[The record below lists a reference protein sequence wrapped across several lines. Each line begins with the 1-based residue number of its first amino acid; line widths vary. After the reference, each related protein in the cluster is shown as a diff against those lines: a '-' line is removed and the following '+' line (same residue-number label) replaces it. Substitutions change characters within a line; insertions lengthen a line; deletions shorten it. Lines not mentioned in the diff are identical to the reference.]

1 MAMPCGGK
9 FGPCPPDFRAPL
21 KDGGTPPADGS
32 APTFAAVPAQPHA
45 SAAALR
51 HLPGSAIDRDAW
63 DSCVQAAGGVPYAFS
78 WYLDLVAEG
87 RWDGLVLDHPEGGYR
102 AVFPLPWRRKLG
114 IKLAYTPFFV
124 QQLGVFARPGENN
137 TPPVPPIADWLAAI
151 PSGFRK
157 VHLQA
162 QAGDALATGAEAPK
176 GWKQHT
182 RLNLLLPL
190 DGDAGAHARIREGYT
205 SNLKRNL
212 NKARKAGLE
221 VVEALDPEAF
231 AAQFRREQGP
241 QIQELGDEDYR
252 RMARILAEGLQR
264 EVFYGLEIRA
274 RMAEQPDAQDAVPA
288 RLCFWKGPR
297 GPLFLFGT
305 STENGRKTGA
315 MALGFDHAIGQ
326 FCGVTNAPSSAH
338 KGASPEGKKP
348 AFCLDFEGSTR
359 EGLARFYRGF
369 GAIEEHYPVWERGVL
384 GAF

>member
-1 MAMPCGGK
+1 MPTGL
-9 FGPCPPDFRAPL
+9 PRAAE
-21 KDGGTPPADGS
+21 GRRCTPADGS
-32 APTFAAVPAQPHA
+32 APTFAAVPAQSHA
-45 SAAALR
+45 SAAVLR

-63 DSCVQAAGGVPYAFS
+63 DACVQAAAGVPYAFS

-87 RWDGLVLDHPEGGYR
+87 RWDALVLDHPEGGYR

-137 TPPVPPIADWLAAI
+137 APAVPPIADWLAAI

-162 QAGDALATGAEAPK
+162 QPGDAVPAGAEAPK

-190 DGDAGAHARIREGYT
+190 NQGAEGLARIQSGYG

-221 VVEALDPEAF
+221 AVEALDPEAF

-241 QIQELGDEDYR
+241 QIPELAAADYQ

-264 EVFYGLEIRA
+264 EAFYGLEIRSH
-274 RMAEQPDAQDAVPA
+274 MAEHPDAQDAVPA
-288 RLCFWKGPR
+288 RLCFWKAPR

-326 FCGVTNAPSSAH
+326 FCGVTNEDSGAH
-338 KGASPEGKKP
+338 ESASPEGEKP
-348 AFCLDFEGSTR
+348 PLCLDFEGSTR

-369 GAIEEHYPVWERGVL
+369 GATEEHYPVWERSVL